1 MGFVDAVKS
10 GFTGYVDFRGR
21 SSRSEYWW
29 FLLFYI
35 IVIIALSILDISG
48 AGVLVAVGY
57 LAFLLP
63 TIAVQVRRL
72 HDIDR
77 SGWWILITFVPI
89 VGAIVLLVW
98 YCTKGS
104 NGSNRFGQ
112 DPLGSNESSSG

>member
-1 MGFVDAVKS
+1 MGFVDSVKS
-10 GFTGYVDFRGR
+10 GFTRYVDFRGR

-57 LAFLLP
+57 LALLLP

-77 SGWWILITFVPI
+77 SGWWILLSFVPI

-98 YCTKGS
+98 FCTKGS
-104 NGSNRFGQ
+104 YGSNRFGQ